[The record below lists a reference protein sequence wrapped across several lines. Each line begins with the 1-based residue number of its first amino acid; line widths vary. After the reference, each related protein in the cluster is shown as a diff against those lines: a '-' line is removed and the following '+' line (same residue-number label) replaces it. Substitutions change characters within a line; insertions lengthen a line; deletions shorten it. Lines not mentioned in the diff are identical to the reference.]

1 MTNWFARDIGFK
13 MASWAMLKLV
23 VFLSYYWTA
32 ALLTLANI
40 PDELDDAYFERDYSL
55 LKPYTSH
62 NWDMYGSTVV
72 TPEFVRLTPD
82 RQSKR
87 GSIWNRV
94 PVTMHNWEVSVHFAV
109 HGSGDLLYGDGFALW
124 YTKDRGMDGP
134 VFGSR
139 DHFTGLGIFFDTYS
153 NQNGPHEHDHPFI
166 STMVNNGSVH
176 YDHDRDGTHGQINGC
191 HSKFRARDHD
201 TFVIV
206 SYIDKVLSIYT
217 SVDGDNDWNECF
229 TAADVYLPTGYYF
242 GVSAATGDLADNHD
256 IINIRVFDVD
266 QGENPVSPL
275 HTSFIFWHCSLLVPI
290 HRSGRQLCLTPTV
303 QKPHEV
309 CPQH

>member
-55 LKPYTSH
+55 LKPYTSKLCWAESSEVGYAGVMDHWWFTMIVCTFSGH

-94 PVTMHNWEVSVHFAV
+94 VR
-109 HGSGDLLYGDGFALW
+109 GF
-124 YTKDRGMDGP
+124 R
-134 VFGSR
+134 R
-139 DHFTGLGIFFDTYS
+139 
-153 NQNGPHEHDHPFI
+153 
-166 STMVNNGSVH
+166 
-176 YDHDRDGTHGQINGC
+176 
-191 HSKFRARDHD
+191 
-201 TFVIV
+201 
-206 SYIDKVLSIYT
+206 VLSMI
-217 SVDGDNDWNECF
+217 CF
-229 TAADVYLPTGYYF
+229 ELLF
-242 GVSAATGDLADNHD
+242 LFS
-256 IINIRVFDVD
+256 NI
-266 QGENPVSPL
+266 
-275 HTSFIFWHCSLLVPI
+275 C
-290 HRSGRQLCLTPTV
+290 
-303 QKPHEV
+303 
-309 CPQH
+309 